1 MHSRIVISLL
11 ECLISTDIHSQLVII
26 TSSAHPQS
34 LFTAIFVHFYGSQL
48 SLRHKSIQ
56 FRVLLHYCSLWS
68 ELEGSGAKK
77 NRRYDLILFCAMCF
91 PSAVRPS
98 LKVAL
103 EPTPVCRWATHG
115 TPTVTR
121 HLPLELHEL
130 KQDHIHG
137 LIHREFECDCVGTCR
152 RFGSGMPRCSD
163 LLSPTNFH
171 LPRLVAFCQHFFINA
186 VHRNWELD
194 QEAQRDLSLH

>member
-1 MHSRIVISLL
+1 
-11 ECLISTDIHSQLVII
+11 
-26 TSSAHPQS
+26 
-34 LFTAIFVHFYGSQL
+34 
-48 SLRHKSIQ
+48 
-56 FRVLLHYCSLWS
+56 
-68 ELEGSGAKK
+68 
-77 NRRYDLILFCAMCF
+77 MCF

-194 QEAQRDLSLH
+194 QEAQRDLSLHWSHAEMSWSEAPFISLTAGCRSIETLRSYQPHRRAVYLLV